1 VIVGEPGTGKE
12 FLARLIHERSTRR
25 RGPFLSVTCDAV
37 SIESLEEVLF
47 GSMRKLPSSHIRVR
61 RGLVEKAMCGTLYL
75 AGISTL
81 SAELKV
87 KLARLIEHQ
96 EFRRPGDGLLET
108 ADVRVI
114 LGYAPDAAL
123 RPVGTSTRGGSMLA
137 AADSLLIPSLRER
150 RADIGP
156 LSRHFVREA
165 CDRLGKELR
174 ELSPDTLSFMH
185 CYQWPG
191 NISELKQVI
200 EGMVQQSAPP
210 RLDTALLPA
219 HLTTPSILYDHRIP
233 DAGFRLKEELQRIED
248 SLISAA
254 LKKSGGVQSRAARL
268 LGLKATTLNAKLKES
283 EINSESFR

>member
-12 FLARLIHERSTRR
+12 FVARLIHERSTRR
-25 RGPFLSVTCDAV
+25 RGPFLSVACDAV
-37 SIESLEEVLF
+37 SIESLEEILF

-61 RGLVEKAMCGTLYL
+61 RGLVERAVCGTLYL
-75 AGISTL
+75 AGKISTL

-87 KLARLIEHQ
+87 KLGRLIEHQ

-123 RPVGTSTRGGSMLA
+123 KQGDASTRGGSVLA
-137 AADSLLIPSLRER
+137 VDSLLIPSLRER

-156 LSRHFVREA
+156 LSRHFVKEA
-165 CDRLGKELR
+165 CDRLGKEPR
-174 ELSPDTLSFMH
+174 EFSPETLSFMH
-185 CYQWPG
+185 RYHWPG

-233 DAGFRLKEELQRIED
+233 DAGFSLKEELQRIED
-248 SLISAA
+248 SLIRAA